1 MSIWDDASG
10 ALTEFDQW
18 APESGSPSES
28 SLEDKLA
35 QGASVFSTVW
45 GVVVSTAGGIATL
58 ASGQQVPVSSL
69 GPVTADNDPIPP
81 DPEEWIEGVP
91 NVAVLG
97 LGALFAVILVK
108 YL

>member
-1 MSIWDDASG
+1 MSVWDDASG

-28 SLEDKLA
+28 SVEDKLA
-35 QGASVFSTVW
+35 QGAAVFSTVW
-45 GVVVSTAGGIATL
+45 GVVVSVAGGIATL
-58 ASGQQVPVSSL
+58 ASGQEVPVSSL

-81 DPEEWIEGVP
+81 DSEEWIEGVP

-97 LGALFAVILVK
+97 LGALLAVILVK